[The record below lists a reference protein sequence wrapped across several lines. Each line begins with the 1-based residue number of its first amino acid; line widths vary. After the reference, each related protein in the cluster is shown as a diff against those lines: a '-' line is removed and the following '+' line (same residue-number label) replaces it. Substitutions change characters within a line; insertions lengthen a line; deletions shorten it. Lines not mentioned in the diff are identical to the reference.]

1 MERCAKPGARSVIL
15 SEAKRSRRTCFSPL
29 TLARAGQ
36 LLPQATFHAIGTA
49 PSLQDSGT
57 NEYLPN
63 LANPTP
69 NIPPSRRFFR
79 RVKGILLR
87 PQSIYRLSLRL
98 KFGAAHLSQPPGPNI
113 LNGTLKTR
121 AEWEA
126 AFQNAKL
133 HHVPL
138 HRGPEKNWDHLA
150 AVTTILA
157 NTKPSARI
165 LDAGAEIYSNVLPAL
180 FLYGYRDLFGINLGF
195 PDPTRRG
202 PIRYIPGD
210 LTRTPYPDAHF
221 DAITCLSVIEHGVPL
236 RDYFREMYR
245 LLKPNGLLIT
255 STDYYPTPID
265 TEGKFAHG
273 TPIKIFSKSEIQA
286 ALDLARSA
294 GFETTGD
301 VDLECNEKPIRWEL
315 YD

>member
-1 MERCAKPGARSVIL
+1 LSTPATTVDKIPAR
-15 SEAKRSRRTCFSPL
+15 
-29 TLARAGQ
+29 
-36 LLPQATFHAIGTA
+36 
-49 PSLQDSGT
+49 
-57 NEYLPN
+57 
-63 LANPTP
+63 
-69 NIPPSRRFFR
+69 RRFFR
-79 RVKGILLR
+79 RVKGIVLR
-87 PQSIYRLSLRL
+87 PDAIYRLSLRL
-98 KFGAAHLSQPPGPNI
+98 KFGAAQLSQPPGLNI
-113 LNGTLKTR
+113 LNATLKAR

-126 AFQNAKL
+126 AFEHAKQL
-133 HHVPL
+133 HVPL

-157 NTKPSARI
+157 NTNNSARI

-236 RDYFREMYR
+236 PDYFREMYR
-245 LLKPNGLLIT
+245 LLKPGGLLIT

-265 TEGKFAHG
+265 TSGKFAHG
-273 TPIKIFSKSEIQA
+273 TPIKIFSQSEIQA
-286 ALDLARSA
+286 ALDLARSV

-301 VDLECNEKPIRWEL
+301 LDLECTEKPIRWEQFGL
-315 YD
+315 DYTFVLFTLRKPERS